1 MGKADHRKTREL
13 DKARLAEL
21 TGQSSGDRT
30 ATPAVTL
37 GRTKTLDDPLTTGL
51 LAEVSRRSQTT
62 EFDGDALDALREA
75 MNEDDTAVIVDKP
88 IKDSHPNVRRR

>member
-1 MGKADHRKTREL
+1 M
-13 DKARLAEL
+13 
-21 TGQSSGDRT
+21 
-30 ATPAVTL
+30 
-37 GRTKTLDDPLTTGL
+37 